1 MPAGYPQH
9 VPSGG
14 LRSTTGYLHS
24 KGAVVMSLS
33 GGGSTVGSYYFQ
45 DGSTTG
51 TPKYTIRHPAAQT
64 VPVNFPE
71 GLVFSSKIHVTIT
84 GSNKKIA
91 TARFYKL
98 PSRTGA

>member
-51 TPKYTIRHPAAQT
+51 RPTPSGIRRRRPC
-64 VPVNFPE
+64 
-71 GLVFSSKIHVTIT
+71 
-84 GSNKKIA
+84 
-91 TARFYKL
+91 R
-98 PSRTGA
+98 